1 MILKN
6 PWGLHVR
13 EAGIIYFKHRSKIL
27 HTFTLGQL
35 TLGSETWHQRM
46 TVLKGCSGGKHD
58 LLWTQQG
65 GQRPQLVKMNQ
76 DSKNRTE
83 LELQNLDLVLDFK
96 LC

>member
-1 MILKN
+1 M
-6 PWGLHVR
+6 
-13 EAGIIYFKHRSKIL
+13 
-27 HTFTLGQL
+27 
-35 TLGSETWHQRM
+35 
-46 TVLKGCSGGKHD
+46 LKGCSGGKHD